1 MPTRRI
7 SASEPDETPQK
18 RHRTATTPEAREN
31 QLINAAFALAEKQIR
46 NGTASSQ
53 VITHYLKLGSSR
65 EKLEQRRLEGEV
77 SLNETKIEMM
87 KSARRVEELYGD
99 ALAAM
104 KSYSGQTGGPEVYD
118 IED

>member
-1 MPTRRI
+1 MPTRRVT
-7 SASEPDETPQK
+7 SGKADDTPPK

-31 QLINAAFALAEKQIR
+31 QLIAAAYDLAEKQIR

-65 EKLEQRRLEGEV
+65 EKLEQQRLEGEN
-77 SLNETKIEMM
+77 SLIGAKIEML
-87 KSARRVEELYGD
+87 KSQKKVEELYGA

-104 KSYSGQTGGPEVYD
+104 KSYAGQDDSSDSGY
-118 IED
+118 ED